1 MYSVY
6 KAMSTRSLALVIWTM
21 MLLLVPA
28 TCCPLLSKPTM
39 LGFGHGI
46 IMGGLHIMIAKKV
59 PVKVGEGQLVLRGDD
74 SSCDGSPDSPALS
87 NSKKLK

>member
-1 MYSVY
+1 
-6 KAMSTRSLALVIWTM
+6 M

-28 TCCPLLSKPTM
+28 TCCALLSKPTM

-59 PVKVGEGQLVLRGDD
+59 PVKVGEEKLVLRGDD

-87 NSKKLK
+87 NSKNLK